1 MATTFYIPR
10 QTDLE
15 ILASLSRVLASGG
28 WNPALNIS
36 VHLDH
41 HGWVPLPDEHP
52 ETFEQIQFALKLNS
66 TVFNH
71 FVIKNPHRNALT
83 INRDLLKPWDTL
95 TVTDDWII
103 DIPDAQT
110 RSRHYAELVASA
122 RAELK
127 AHDLDA
133 SLKGAGDNAWN
144 RYREAQMAVVNSL
157 QQASETLLIKTADK
171 NSELDRIRSA
181 RFEQLETGLRQEI
194 SEERKKLQGEFVA
207 KEKTLADQIK
217 ELTDREAAFETKE
230 SHYVGRQ
237 KQGEQ
242 ITQIQNWLKDWHL
255 TQGTHKKRAPIF
267 WAYVTALVLTGFITI
282 FSIWHSYDLLKTA
295 DDLAKIQ
302 WWQWVAL
309 TLKTLFPV
317 AAFTTFMIYF
327 IRWTG
332 DWARQHAEEEFRNR
346 TRLID
351 IGRSSWLLEAVRD
364 SQERDKE
371 IPADLLKE
379 LSRNLFANNS
389 TNDPDIHPKAAADI
403 LMQGLSSIRVK
414 SPDGAEVEA
423 KRGKT

>member
-1 MATTFYIPR
+1 MPTYQIPR
-10 QTDLE
+10 QSDRE
-15 ILASLSRVLASGG
+15 IIAAIGRVRK
-28 WNPALNIS
+28 
-36 VHLDH
+36 
-41 HGWVPLPDEHP
+41 
-52 ETFEQIQFALKLNS
+52 ALKPLYNFEIRLNLPKGPEINLTEDEPENNKS
-66 TVFNH
+66 LEFILNAGSEVLDNIYFRGPQNQT
-71 FVIKNPHRNALT
+71 ALT
-83 INRDLLKPWDTL
+83 FNRPFEKVSDK
-95 TVTDDWII
+95 VTIHDDWTNYVDEKI
-103 DIPDAQT
+103 
-110 RSRHYAELVASA
+110 RSQLWIELLANV
-122 RAELK
+122 RRELK
-127 AHDLDA
+127 ASELEA
-133 SLKGAGDNAWN
+133 AFKGQEDTAWN
-144 RYREAQMAVVNSL
+144 RYRDAQAAVINSL
-157 QQASETLLIKTADK
+157 QLTSETLLVKVVERNAQ
-171 NSELDRIRSA
+171 LDRER
-181 RFEQLETGLRQEI
+181 
-194 SEERKKLQGEFVA
+194 EERFTKLEDKLRTELA
-207 KEKTLADQIK
+207 ETKTTLEKQVGDQRANLGQREK
-217 ELTDREAAFETKE
+217 ALLDREAAFETKE

-255 TQGTHKKRAPIF
+255 TQGTHKKREPIF
-267 WAYVTALVLTGFITI
+267 WAYVCALILTGLITV

-302 WWQWVAL
+302 WWQWVAI

-379 LSRNLFANNS
+379 LSRNLFSNTSNNDS
-389 TNDPDIHPKAAADI
+389 DIHPKAAADI